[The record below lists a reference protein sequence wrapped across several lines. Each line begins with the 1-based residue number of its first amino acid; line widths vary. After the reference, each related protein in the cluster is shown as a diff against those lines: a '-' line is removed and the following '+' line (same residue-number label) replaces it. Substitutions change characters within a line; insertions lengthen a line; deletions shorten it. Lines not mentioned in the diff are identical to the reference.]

1 MNDSK
6 IITKNV
12 VAIVG
17 AIKKSI
23 NSREIMP
30 IVNNIPDIIV
40 FVLSFDFIP
49 VIKPT
54 TESINRITIN
64 AIMKYHPEIAE
75 NILSNIIAHPIINAK
90 IKTTISIK
98 LSTFIF

>member
-1 MNDSK
+1 MHDSK
-6 IITKNV
+6 IIIKNV
-12 VAIVG
+12 AALVG

-30 IVNNIPDIIV
+30 IVKAIPENIV

-54 TESINRITIN
+54 TESIIRITIN

-75 NILSNIIAHPIINAK
+75 NILSNTIKHPIISAK
-90 IKTTISIK
+90 IKTIISIK